1 MDAPQSPQQPRPT
14 PAPTSK
20 EPTDRAILEFL
31 AWRHDRLHT
40 LFQFAMA
47 GLIVFGLAVDG
58 FLYKQMNLV
67 RAQLPAQREAVIR
80 YTMEFQKRDDVTIR
94 AFVAKLQQFAATN
107 QDLRPLLDTY
117 RPHLSAYF
125 MPVPQKAAP
134 ALVRPAAKA
143 NK

>member
-1 MDAPQSPQQPRPT
+1 MDAPQSPQQPQPT
-14 PAPTSK
+14 PAPASK

-67 RAQLPAQREAVIR
+67 RAQLPAQRESVIR
-80 YTMEFQKRDDVTIR
+80 YTMEFHKRDDITIR
-94 AFVAKLQQFAATN
+94 SFVRKLQQFAATN
-107 QDLRPLLDTY
+107 QDFRPILDAY

-125 MPVPQKAAP
+125 MPLPQKAGPAP
-134 ALVRPAAKA
+134 IQPAPKT

>member
-1 MDAPQSPQQPRPT
+1 MDAPQSPQQPQPM
-14 PAPTSK
+14 PASK

-40 LFQFAMA
+40 LFQFAIA
-47 GLIVFGLAVDG
+47 GLIVLGLAIDM

-80 YTMEFQKRDDVTIR
+80 YTMEFQKRDDITIR
-94 AFVAKLQQFAATN
+94 SFVAKLQQFAATN
-107 QDLRPLLDTY
+107 QDFRPILDAY

-125 MPVPQKAAP
+125 LPVPQKGGAAAAQPP
-134 ALVRPAAKA
+134 AKTNR
-143 NK
+143 